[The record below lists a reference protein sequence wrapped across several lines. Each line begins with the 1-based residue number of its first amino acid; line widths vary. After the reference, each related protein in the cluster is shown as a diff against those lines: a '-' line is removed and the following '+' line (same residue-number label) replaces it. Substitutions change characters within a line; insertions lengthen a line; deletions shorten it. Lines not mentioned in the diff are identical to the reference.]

1 MKMSRGVLTW
11 TAFTDNTSLS
21 SHYANATSPRAAER
35 AIEMTM
41 AFIDL
46 ARCDFDYEYYFTG
59 AINTNPKSSHRPTIC
74 FDEWN
79 VWNPIRA
86 PGDKGAEELY
96 DLSDALAVA
105 VWLNVFVRQAKNIG
119 MATIAQSVNVISPLM
134 TTDRGVIKQS
144 TYWPLYLYSKY
155 MRGKSLATHVC
166 SEAYTGTTLPGWLAS
181 TADLPLLDAS
191 AALSDDGHI
200 NLAVVNIAEH
210 QDMETSLVAPEGVKV
225 QIFVVGGRENDIR
238 DHNVEGREKVAIKE
252 SIWSATNKF
261 VFEKRSFTLLRWK
274 V

>member
-1 MKMSRGVLTW
+1 MV
-11 TAFTDNTSLS
+11 FTDNTSMT

-46 ARCDFDYEYYFTG
+46 ARCDFDYENYFTG
-59 AINTNPKSSHRPTIC
+59 VIDTNPKSQNRPTIC

-79 VWNPIRA
+79 VWNPVRA
-86 PGDKGAEELY
+86 PGHEGAEELY

-134 TTDRGVIKQS
+134 TTEHGVVKQS

-166 SEAYTGTTLPGWLAS
+166 SAAYTGTTFPNWLAS

-191 AALSDDGHI
+191 AALGDDGYV
-200 NLAVVNIAEH
+200 NLAVVNIAEDR
-210 QDMETSLVAPEGVKV
+210 DMETALVVPRGVQV
-225 QIFVVGGRENDIR
+225 QVFVVGGRANDIR
-238 DHNVEGREKVAIKE
+238 DHNVQGKEKVAIKE
-252 SIWSATNKF
+252 SVWDATDKF

-274 V
+274 A

>member
-1 MKMSRGVLTW
+1 MV
-11 TAFTDNTSLS
+11 FTDNTSMT

-46 ARCDFDYEYYFTG
+46 ARCDFDYENYFTG
-59 AINTNPKSSHRPTIC
+59 VIDTNPKSQNRPTIC

-79 VWNPIRA
+79 VWNPVRA
-86 PGDKGAEELY
+86 PGHEGAEELY

-134 TTDRGVIKQS
+134 TTEHGVVKQS

-166 SEAYTGTTLPGWLAS
+166 SEAYTGTTFPNWLAS

-191 AALSDDGHI
+191 AALGDDGYV
-200 NLAVVNIAEH
+200 NLAVVNIAEDR
-210 QDMETSLVAPEGVKV
+210 DMETALVVPRGV
-225 QIFVVGGRENDIR
+225 FVVGGRANDIR
-238 DHNVEGREKVAIKE
+238 DHNVQGKEKVAIKE
-252 SIWSATNKF
+252 SVWDATDKF

-274 V
+274 A